1 MPFFFCA
8 FEFGS
13 FQRLWES
20 RKSHGSAGL
29 RVSLPSIFPRRE
41 PLGRRI
47 GVVSQ
52 SNHSRTLSVSNR
64 SNHNRTLPSSRAQA
78 EGSLRSNG
86 RSSVLWAYNQGED

>member
-52 SNHSRTLSVSNR
+52 SNHSRTL
-64 SNHNRTLPSSRAQA
+64 PSSRAQA